1 MIQYDG
7 NAVIYAI
14 DKGQPIVLKDSA
26 PKQTQQEYRLKTIEY
41 KNKVVIIGKAASGL
55 FRWNRMLES
64 ITGLNKFDTSQATD
78 MSQMF
83 SGNERVESLDLS
95 SFNTSN
101 VTDMHAM
108 FENDYALK
116 SLDVSNFNTS
126 NVTNMESMFSCLN
139 LTTLNVSNF
148 NTSKVTNMQRMFTL
162 MDNLRHIDV
171 SNFDTSKVTTM
182 RMMFMM
188 GNDESGDMASR
199 YGIAS
204 GKADVSKFNVDSI
217 SDIQPYEHFGDIHQ
231 LPNLISYLESFSHV
245 PGELR

>member
-78 MSQMF
+78 MSEMF
-83 SGNERVESLDLS
+83 SGNEMVESLDLS

-101 VTDMHAM
+101 VTDMHEM
-108 FENDYALK
+108 FEGAYALK
-116 SLDVSNFNTS
+116 SLDVSHFDTS
-126 NVTNMESMFSCLN
+126 NVTNMESMFSYLK

-162 MDNLRHIDV
+162 MDNLRHIDG

-217 SDIQPYEHFGDIHQ
+217 SDIQPYEDFGDIHQ
-231 LPNLISYLESFSHV
+231 LPNLISYLESFSNV